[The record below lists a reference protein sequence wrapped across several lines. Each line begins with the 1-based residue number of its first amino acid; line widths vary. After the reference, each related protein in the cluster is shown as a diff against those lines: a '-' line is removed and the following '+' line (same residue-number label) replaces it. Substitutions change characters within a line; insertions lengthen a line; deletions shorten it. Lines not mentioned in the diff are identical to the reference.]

1 MAAPIRRG
9 RAERP
14 LFKLKLEALRATPNA
29 EKSQSPSFHVVPFT
43 EQNKTRNDLPVP
55 ALISRDVTSGDFK
68 MINTYLR
75 PRGSTP
81 NAEPGEI
88 IADKTTVTPEV
99 QAAAERVA
107 PSSARI
113 PASVNKV
120 PKKRM
125 RLVKRRG
132 SR

>member
-1 MAAPIRRG
+1 MNRLSWFAIPFHTARLG
-9 RAERP
+9 M
-14 LFKLKLEALRATPNA
+14 EAQNAVAFSFLSLVGSAPNA
-29 EKSQSPSFHVVPFT
+29 ERG
-43 EQNKTRNDLPVP
+43 EM
-55 ALISRDVTSGDFK
+55 IS
-68 MINTYLR
+68 
-75 PRGSTP
+75 
-81 NAEPGEI
+81 
-88 IADKTTVTPEV
+88 DKTTVAPEV

>member
-1 MAAPIRRG
+1 MEAQNAMAFSFLSLVGSA
-9 RAERP
+9 
-14 LFKLKLEALRATPNA
+14 PNA
-29 EKSQSPSFHVVPFT
+29 ERG
-43 EQNKTRNDLPVP
+43 EM
-55 ALISRDVTSGDFK
+55 IS
-68 MINTYLR
+68 
-75 PRGSTP
+75 
-81 NAEPGEI
+81 
-88 IADKTTVTPEV
+88 DKTTVAPEV

-107 PSSARI
+107 PSRARI

>member
-1 MAAPIRRG
+1 MPRVQRVIGDINMLSWFAIPFHAVRLGMEAQNAA
-9 RAERP
+9 A
-14 LFKLKLEALRATPNA
+14 FSFLRL
-29 EKSQSPSFHVVPFT
+29 V
-43 EQNKTRNDLPVP
+43 
-55 ALISRDVTSGDFK
+55 
-68 MINTYLR
+68 
-75 PRGSTP
+75 GSTP
-81 NAEPGEI
+81 NAERGEM

-113 PASVNKV
+113 PASVNKA

>member
-1 MAAPIRRG
+1 MPRVQRVIGDINMLSWFAIPFHAVRLGMEAQNAAAFR
-9 RAERP
+9 
-14 LFKLKLEALRATPNA
+14 FLRL
-29 EKSQSPSFHVVPFT
+29 V
-43 EQNKTRNDLPVP
+43 
-55 ALISRDVTSGDFK
+55 
-68 MINTYLR
+68 
-75 PRGSTP
+75 GSTP

-99 QAAAERVA
+99 KAAAERVA
-107 PSSARI
+107 PSGARI

>member
-1 MAAPIRRG
+1 MLSWFAIPFHAARLGMEAQNAMAFSFLSLVRSA
-9 RAERP
+9 
-14 LFKLKLEALRATPNA
+14 PNA
-29 EKSQSPSFHVVPFT
+29 ERG
-43 EQNKTRNDLPVP
+43 EM
-55 ALISRDVTSGDFK
+55 IS
-68 MINTYLR
+68 
-75 PRGSTP
+75 
-81 NAEPGEI
+81 
-88 IADKTTVTPEV
+88 DKTTVAPEV

-132 SR
+132 SS